1 MWWGGFS
8 EKASNFKKQKETGL
22 NPHVVG
28 RFFRVCLI
36 VEYPLYFGVLIPMW
50 WGGFSE

>member
-8 EKASNFKKQKETGL
+8 EQDFDMLAAPVGL

-28 RFFRVCLI
+28 RFFRVTATAN
-36 VEYPLYFGVLIPMW
+36 EKAAEAW
-50 WGGFSE
+50 S